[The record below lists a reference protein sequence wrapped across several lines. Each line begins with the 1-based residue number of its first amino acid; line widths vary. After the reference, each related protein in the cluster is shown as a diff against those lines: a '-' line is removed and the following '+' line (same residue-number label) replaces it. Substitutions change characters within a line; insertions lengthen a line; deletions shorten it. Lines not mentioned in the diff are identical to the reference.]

1 MEFSPRAAELMT
13 LLESRMTNFYTNF
26 QVDEIGRVVS
36 VGDGIARVYGLN
48 EIQAGEM
55 VEFAS
60 GVKGIALNLENENV
74 GLNVILVA
82 RAPDGSDIPSFPPSA
97 SDGAAGDLPPGDLV
111 NNEPQTPEE
120 IIQDLADNLERLF
133 GDEGRSIGNGMSIHE
148 FLDHVLWHGDDP
160 DRLRNIWEDF
170 QENGKESEL
179 WQVADNLQRKYEHA
193 DRDEPDTP
201 DPNAPVEADSP
212 PVKGRAEGGPSKKR
226 GRGEDSSEDD
236 DEGDGGD
243 PLVPGESPDP
253 GGFTSSFFFDNFD
266 F

>member
-1 MEFSPRAAELMT
+1 
-13 LLESRMTNFYTNF
+13 
-26 QVDEIGRVVS
+26 VVS

-82 RAPDGSDIPSFPPSA
+82 RTPDGSDIPSFPPS
-97 SDGAAGDLPPGDLV
+97 DGAAGDLPPEDPI

-133 GDEGRSIGNGMSIHE
+133 GNEGRSIGNGLTLRE
-148 FLDHVLWHGDDP
+148 FMDHVLWHGDDP
-160 DRLRNIWEDF
+160 SALRNIWADF
-170 QENGKESEL
+170 RENGPDSEL
-179 WQVADNLQRKYEHA
+179 WRAADNLQRKYEHA

-201 DPNAPVEADSP
+201 NPDNPPLVEDQKGAGEAGTSEGSP
-212 PVKGRAEGGPSKKR
+212 ESKKR
-226 GRGEDSSEDD
+226 KRGSD

-253 GGFTSSFFFDNFD
+253 GGFTSSFFFYNFD